1 MSNYKEM
8 LVRKWESA
16 KGPMSIKAI
25 EDPYIKENLA
35 QLLENQEVK
44 DFSGNS
50 LFTESGAYG
59 SDGASSTGSMDAAY
73 GSYPQTA
80 GNGGPSN
87 WQGGDW
93 KFRPVALA
101 LQRRTFPDLF
111 ANKVVGVQAM
121 STPVGLAYAL
131 RFTYNKNG
139 FGPEA
144 AWDVVPQYS
153 GYSGAPG
160 TSAALKNFTGLPATS
175 GAVYGTSGSGLITT
189 AGEAL
194 QIADSR
200 SNCGTG
206 WTGTSGTIPN
216 TGATCGREPEWN
228 QLGLRID
235 QQAIE
240 ALTRKLAASF
250 SLEAAQDI
258 KAMHGVDIERE
269 MVNVLQYE
277 ITAELDRELLSSL
290 YSAAT
295 NTAIGGG
302 QIPAID
308 VTSGD
313 NFGRWNGERYMSII
327 SAIIYQANQ
336 IAIYTRRG
344 PGNFVVVSPDIATA
358 LQAAGHQ
365 FVNYTQNVNPNTTM
379 SAIGKLNGTLDVYRD
394 QYATSSYALVGY
406 KGPGVSD
413 SGVIFSPYIM
423 GLQNRAISPDD
434 FSPRVG
440 VMSRYA
446 ITNSLLGAGRYYRL
460 IPFMNVG
467 NLIPGAGAGTITY

>member
-1 MSNYKEM
+1 MSNYKER
-8 LVRKWESA
+8 LVRKWEAA

-25 EDPYIKENLA
+25 EDPYVKENLA

-44 DFSGNS
+44 DFSGATMFS
-50 LFTESGAYG
+50 ESGAYA
-59 SDGASSTGSMDAAY
+59 SDGAISTGSMDASF
-73 GSYPQTA
+73 GDKRI

-139 FGPEA
+139 FGAEA

-160 TSAALKNFTGLPATS
+160 TSAAVPTITSAGAFSGANGTGLLTS
-175 GAVYGTSGSGLITT
+175 

-206 WTGTSGTIPN
+206 WSGVSGTVPN
-216 TGATCGREPEWN
+216 TGAVCGTEPQWN

-240 ALTRKLAASF
+240 AITRKLAASF

-277 ITAELDRELLSSL
+277 ITAELDRELLGSL

-295 NTAIGGG
+295 NTAIGGA

-313 NFGRWNGERYMSII
+313 NFGRWNGERYMSVI

-344 PGNFVVVSPDIATA
+344 PGNFVIVSPDIATA

-365 FVNYTQNVNPNTTM
+365 FVNYTQNVNPNSTM

-394 QYATSSYALVGY
+394 QYASSSYALVGY

-460 IPFMNVG
+460 IPFMNVS
-467 NLIPGAGAGTITY
+467 NLIPGAGTGTITY